1 MKRVSVNTFSDD
13 CPRQRAADN
22 YRLQFFPMKTTSSAS
37 IPLVSYTK
45 GEEILNTLTHG
56 AGLILCGFIVS
67 RCAVPAFSSGQ
78 ALRIVC
84 SLLYL
89 LGTTATFAVSAL
101 YHGVMPGNAKRVLRL
116 LDHCAIFF
124 AVAGTATGCVPAVYD
139 TVGLLPSVVMITA
152 ARIGV
157 TVGLTLTL
165 KDFEG
170 TRAAQMI
177 IYIVTG
183 FVCAVSGGGAYKLL
197 PKAAFYALLGGSAFL
212 LTGAVL
218 CGVGKRVKY
227 LHPVFHL
234 FIDAGL
240 TVYFLGISA
249 YCY

>member
-1 MKRVSVNTFSDD
+1 MNNAS
-13 CPRQRAADN
+13 
-22 YRLQFFPMKTTSSAS
+22 TTA
-37 IPLVSYTK
+37 IPLVPYTK
-45 GEEILNTLTHG
+45 GEEILNTLTHA
-56 AGLILCGFIVS
+56 AGLLLCGFIVS
-67 RCAVPAFSSGQ
+67 RCVIPAFGSGQ

-89 LGTTATFAVSAL
+89 LGTAATFIVSAL
-101 YHGVMPGNAKRVLRL
+101 YHGVKPGPAKRTLRL
-116 LDHCAIFF
+116 LDHCVIFF

-139 TVGLLPSVVMITA
+139 TVGIVPSVIMIA
-152 ARIGV
+152 AAWIGV
-157 TVGLTLTL
+157 ITGLTLTL

-170 TRAAQMI
+170 TRGWQMAA
-177 IYIVTG
+177 YIGTG
-183 FVCAVSGGGAYKLL
+183 AVCAVSGGGAYKHL
-197 PKAAFYALLGGSAFL
+197 PRAAFYALLGGSALL

-227 LHPVFHL
+227 IHPVFHL

>member
-1 MKRVSVNTFSDD
+1 MN
-13 CPRQRAADN
+13 N
-22 YRLQFFPMKTTSSAS
+22 AS
-37 IPLVSYTK
+37 PTVIPLVSYTK
-45 GEEILNTLTHG
+45 GEEILNTLTHA

-89 LGTTATFAVSAL
+89 TGTEATFVVSAL
-101 YHGVMPGNAKRVLRL
+101 YHGVKPGPAKRTLRL
-116 LDHCAIFF
+116 LDHCVIFF

-139 TVGLLPSVVMITA
+139 TVGIVPSVIMIA
-152 ARIGV
+152 AAWIGV
-157 TVGLTLTL
+157 TVGLILTL
-165 KDFEG
+165 KDFED
-170 TRAAQMI
+170 TRGAQMATYI
-177 IYIVTG
+177 ITG
-183 FVCAVSGGGAYKLL
+183 FVCAVSGGGAYKHL

-227 LHPVFHL
+227 IHPVFHL

>member
-1 MKRVSVNTFSDD
+1 MNNAS
-13 CPRQRAADN
+13 
-22 YRLQFFPMKTTSSAS
+22 TTA
-37 IPLVSYTK
+37 IPLVPYTK
-45 GEEILNTLTHG
+45 GEEILNTLTHA

-67 RCAVPAFSSGQ
+67 RCVAPAFSSGQ

-89 LGTTATFAVSAL
+89 FGTAATFIVSAL
-101 YHGVMPGNAKRVLRL
+101 YHGVKPGPAKRTLRL

-139 TVGLLPSVVMITA
+139 TVGAVPSVVMTA
-152 ARIGV
+152 AAWAGV
-157 TVGLTLTL
+157 ITGLALTL

-170 TRAAQMI
+170 TRGRQMAV
-177 IYIVTG
+177 YIVTG
-183 FVCAVSGGGAYKLL
+183 AVCAVSGGGAYKHL

-218 CGVGKRVKY
+218 CGVGRKVKY
-227 LHPVFHL
+227 VHPVFHL

-249 YCY
+249 FCY

>member
-1 MKRVSVNTFSDD
+1 MALPAAEAVS
-13 CPRQRAADN
+13 
-22 YRLQFFPMKTTSSAS
+22 
-37 IPLVSYTK
+37 LVSYTK
-45 GEEILNTLTHG
+45 GEELLNTVTHA

-84 SLLYL
+84 ALLYL
-89 LGTTATFAVSAL
+89 LGTAATFLTSAL
-101 YHGVMPGNAKRVLRL
+101 YHGAKPGPAKRTLRL

-124 AVAGTATGCVPAVYD
+124 AVAGTATGCVPAVYY
-139 TVGLLPSVVMITA
+139 TVGIVPSVVMVA
-152 ARIGV
+152 AAWVGV
-157 TVGLTLTL
+157 TVGLALTL

-170 TRAAQMI
+170 TRAAQMAV
-177 IYIVTG
+177 YIATG
-183 FVCAVSGGGAYKLL
+183 LVCAVSGGGAYRHL
-197 PKAAFYALLGGSAFL
+197 PKAAFHALLGGSALL

-218 CGVGKRVKY
+218 CGVGRRVRY
-227 LHPVFHL
+227 IHPVFHV

>member
-1 MKRVSVNTFSDD
+1 MTSLSE
-13 CPRQRAADN
+13 RQ
-22 YRLQFFPMKTTSSAS
+22 T
-37 IPLVSYTK
+37 IPLVAYTK
-45 GEEILNTLTHG
+45 GEEILNTLTHA

-67 RCAVPAFSSGQ
+67 RCVVPAFTSGQ

-89 LGTTATFAVSAL
+89 LGTAATFVISAL
-101 YHGVMPGNAKRVLRL
+101 YHGVKPGNAKRTLRL
-116 LDHCAIFF
+116 LDHCVIFF

-139 TVGLLPSVVMITA
+139 TVGPVPSVVMIA
-152 ARIGV
+152 AAWTGV
-157 TVGLTLTL
+157 TAGLVLTLR
-165 KDFEG
+165 DFEG
-170 TRAAQMI
+170 TRGWQMAA
-177 IYIVTG
+177 YIVTG
-183 FVCAVSGGGAYKLL
+183 AVCAVSGGGAYKHL

-218 CGVGKRVKY
+218 CGVGKKVKY
-227 LHPVFHL
+227 IHPLFHL

>member
-1 MKRVSVNTFSDD
+1 MPHISHLTPHTFMI
-13 CPRQRAADN
+13 N
-22 YRLQFFPMKTTSSAS
+22 AS
-37 IPLVSYTK
+37 PTVIPLVSYTK
-45 GEEILNTLTHG
+45 GEEILNTLTHA

-89 LGTTATFAVSAL
+89 TGTAATFVFSAL
-101 YHGVMPGNAKRVLRL
+101 YHGVKPGPAKRTLRL
-116 LDHCAIFF
+116 LDHCVIFF

-139 TVGLLPSVVMITA
+139 TVGIVPSVVMIA
-152 ARIGV
+152 AAWLGV
-157 TVGLTLTL
+157 ITGLALTL

-170 TRAAQMI
+170 TRGAQMAV
-177 IYIVTG
+177 YIVTG
-183 FVCAVSGGGAYKLL
+183 AVCAVSGGGAYKHL

-218 CGVGKRVKY
+218 CGVGKKVKY
-227 LHPVFHL
+227 IHPVFHV

>member
-1 MKRVSVNTFSDD
+1 
-13 CPRQRAADN
+13 
-22 YRLQFFPMKTTSSAS
+22 MKTTAA

-45 GEEILNTLTHG
+45 GEEILNTLTHA
-56 AGLILCGFIVS
+56 AGLVLCGFIVS
-67 RCAVPAFSSGQ
+67 RCVVPAFSSGQ
-78 ALRIVC
+78 ALRVVC

-89 LGTTATFAVSAL
+89 LGTAATFVISAL
-101 YHGVMPGNAKRVLRL
+101 YHGVKPGPAKRTLRL
-116 LDHCAIFF
+116 LDHCVIFF

-139 TVGLLPSVVMITA
+139 TVGIVPSVIMIA
-152 ARIGV
+152 AAWIGV
-157 TVGLTLTL
+157 TVGLILTL

-170 TRAAQMI
+170 TRGAQMAT
-177 IYIVTG
+177 YIVTG
-183 FVCAVSGGGAYKLL
+183 FVCAVSGGGAYKHL

-227 LHPVFHL
+227 IHPVFHL

>member
-1 MKRVSVNTFSDD
+1 
-13 CPRQRAADN
+13 
-22 YRLQFFPMKTTSSAS
+22 MKTTTSTA

-45 GEEILNTLTHG
+45 GEELLNTLTHG

-67 RCAVPAFSSGQ
+67 RCVFPAFAAGQ
-78 ALRIVC
+78 AMRIVC

-101 YHGVMPGNAKRVLRL
+101 YHGVKPGNAKRTLRL

-139 TVGLLPSVVMITA
+139 TVGVVPSVIMIA
-152 ARIGV
+152 AAWVGAV
-157 TVGLTLTL
+157 TGLVLTLR
-165 KDFEG
+165 DFEG
-170 TRAAQMI
+170 TRAAQMA

-183 FVCAVSGGGAYKLL
+183 FVCAVSGGGAYKHL
-197 PKAAFYALLGGSAFL
+197 PKTAFHALLGGSALL
-212 LTGAVL
+212 LTGAIL

-227 LHPVFHL
+227 IHPLFHL

-249 YCY
+249 FCY

>member
-1 MKRVSVNTFSDD
+1 MKNAT
-13 CPRQRAADN
+13 PT
-22 YRLQFFPMKTTSSAS
+22 P

-56 AGLILCGFIVS
+56 AGLILCGFIVA
-67 RCAVPAFSSGQ
+67 RCVVPAFVSGQ

-89 LGTTATFAVSAL
+89 FGTTATFAVSAL
-101 YHGVMPGNAKRVLRL
+101 YHSVKPGNAKRTLRL

-139 TVGLLPSVVMITA
+139 TVGLVPSVVMIA
-152 ARIGV
+152 AAWIGV

-170 TRAAQMI
+170 TRGAQMAV
-177 IYIVTG
+177 YIVTG
-183 FVCAVSGGGAYKLL
+183 FVCAVSGGGAYKHL
-197 PKAAFYALLGGSAFL
+197 PKAAFYALLGGSALL

-227 LHPVFHL
+227 IHPVFHV

-240 TVYFLGISA
+240 TVYYLGISA